1 MVPRKFACRY
11 IEAFQIQTNAPKSLK
26 YGLKLSQE
34 DTLEGPWFP
43 QICFF
48 QNWGV
53 GVLNF
58 SLLVNNGT
66 LKVAGRVYLAP
77 CTLISKKLSHD
88 IKDREEYRLVN
99 TLSHIL
105 TFLVQKS
112 GFGKPLCTR
121 PPTSGLPFLTDK
133 KKLRVPTSQFWK
145 KCRFM
150 GCRGSHFF
158 LISQKWYPAVAGRIF
173 LETFQAIFEPFWC
186 ISLDLGSLYIP
197 ARHLR
202 GTIFDW

>member
-1 MVPRKFACRY
+1 MVRGKGAGKY

-34 DTLEGPWFP
+34 DTLEVPWFP

-133 KKLRVPTSQFWK
+133 KKIESPYCTSQF
-145 KCRFM
+145 
-150 GCRGSHFF
+150 
-158 LISQKWYPAVAGRIF
+158 
-173 LETFQAIFEPFWC
+173 
-186 ISLDLGSLYIP
+186 
-197 ARHLR
+197 
-202 GTIFDW
+202 